1 MQIVTKKVS
10 KVPTKEEKIEKA
22 IEVAKD
28 IAPAVA
34 EVAVTLA
41 PKGKKHDVRVKVG
54 AALSILY
61 IIADLVGHFL

>member
-1 MQIVTKKVS
+1 MTIQTKKVS

-22 IEVAKD
+22 IDVAKE
-28 IAPAVA
+28 IAPVVA

-41 PKGKKHDVRVKVG
+41 PKGKKADVKVKVG

-61 IIADLVGHFL
+61 IVADLIHHFI